1 MSGLIIFE
9 TLFFIGVY
17 WIFSLSRIHPFS
29 EISNRHCNINNDLC
43 LFGSFESFN
52 YNFYFHSINDSF
64 ALFYSNSNF
73 NINLFGENIITIC
86 LNLWILLC
94 VTLLLQFLHRI
105 LLINY

>member
-1 MSGLIIFE
+1 MNSFICIS
-9 TLFFIGVY
+9 FIGCY
-17 WIFSLSRIHPFS
+17 YLSLSF
-29 EISNRHCNINNDLC
+29 
-43 LFGSFESFN
+43 FN
-52 YNFYFHSINDSF
+52 YYNFYFHSINDSF

>member
-1 MSGLIIFE
+1 MIFILI
-9 TLFFIGVY
+9 LF
-17 WIFSLSRIHPFS
+17 L
-29 EISNRHCNINNDLC
+29 
-43 LFGSFESFN
+43 LFL
-52 YNFYFHSINDSF
+52 NFYFHSINDSF